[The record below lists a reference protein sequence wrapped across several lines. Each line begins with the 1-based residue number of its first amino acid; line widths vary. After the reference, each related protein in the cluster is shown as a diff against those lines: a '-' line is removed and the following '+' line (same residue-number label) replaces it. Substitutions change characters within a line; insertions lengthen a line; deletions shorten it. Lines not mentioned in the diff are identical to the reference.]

1 MKQTLSH
8 SPINQYM
15 QVNAH
20 GSTNDASPH
29 RLIQMLLGGAL
40 DRIAVAKGHMM
51 RGNIAEKGRYIG
63 LVISIIDGLR
73 ISLDK
78 PGGGEIAENLDS
90 LYEYM
95 TRRLAEANLKNS
107 EEMLDE
113 ITQLLN
119 EIKMG
124 WDAIPEEFRHQKNE
138 VTGEEREPVSID

>member
-8 SPINQYM
+8 SPINQYI

-20 GSTNDASPH
+20 SSTSDASPH

-40 DRIAVAKGHMM
+40 DRIAVAKGHMI

-63 LVISIIDGLR
+63 LVISIIEGLR

-78 PGGGEIAENLDS
+78 PNGGEIAENLDD

-95 TRRLAEANLKNS
+95 TRRLAEANLKND
-107 EEMLDE
+107 EGMLDE
-113 ITQLLN
+113 ITKLLN
-119 EIKMG
+119 EIKTG

-138 VTGEEREPVSID
+138 VKDEERESAPI